1 MTVTV
6 GSDVYIDVA
15 EADAHHAALGQPD
28 WAAADLAAREAALL
42 KATSYLD
49 GRYRWVG
56 LLADLGQPLGWPRIG
71 AYDSEGRY
79 LEGIPTRIGRAC
91 AELARVALTEDLSPA
106 QDRGGRVVAEQ
117 VGGIS
122 VQYAQ
127 DAPAGRSF
135 PKVDMLL
142 KGLVRGESAIRV
154 ERA

>member
-1 MTVTV
+1 MTVSV
-6 GSDVYIDVA
+6 GVDVYIDVA
-15 EADAHHAALGQPD
+15 EADTHHAALGQQE

-42 KATSYLD
+42 KATRYLD

-79 LEGIPTRIGRAC
+79 LEGIPAGIARAC
-91 AELARVALTEDLSPA
+91 AELARIALTEDLSPA
-106 QDRGGRVVAEQ
+106 QDRGGRVVSEQ

-127 DAPAGRSF
+127 DAPAGRTF
-135 PKVDMLL
+135 PKIDMLL
-142 KGLVRGESAIRV
+142 KGLVRGDTAVRV